1 MLTNVRSMRAAVR
14 GTAATPLAASTAS
27 VLKAA
32 NLAQMAKPVMVR
44 WTDRDLNASQTQTGF
59 L

>member
-1 MLTNVRSMRAAVR
+1 VR